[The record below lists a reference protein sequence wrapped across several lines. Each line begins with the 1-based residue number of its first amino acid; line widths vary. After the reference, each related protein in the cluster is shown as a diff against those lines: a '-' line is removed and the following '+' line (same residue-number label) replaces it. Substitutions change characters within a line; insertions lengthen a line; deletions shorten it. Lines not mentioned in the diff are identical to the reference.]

1 MPTIFYSGGT
11 NGFYPDDIFSKEQMP
26 DDVVEISFEEHASLL
41 DGQTKGKEIK
51 PDESGRPYL
60 AAPPPLT
67 EEQETRLYEMAA
79 QLHMD
84 TAAHEHGYDNIAT
97 AVSYADEPAV
107 TKFQREG
114 KAFREWRSLVWA
126 FCYDML
132 AKYKAGAIEK
142 PTVEQL
148 VAALP
153 ALVIPSA

>member
-1 MPTIFYSGGT
+1 MPTIFYSGKT
-11 NGFYPDDIFSKEQMP
+11 SGFYPDDIFSKEQMP
-26 DDVVEISFEEHASLL
+26 DDVVEISFEEYAALL
-41 DGQTKGKEIK
+41 EGQTKGKEIK
-51 PDESGRPYL
+51 HDESGRPYL
-60 AAPPPLT
+60 ADPQPPT
-67 EEQETRLYEMAA
+67 EEQETRLYEIAV
-79 QLHMD
+79 QTHMD

-114 KAFREWRSLVWA
+114 KAFREWRSMVWA

-132 AKYKAGAIEK
+132 AKYKAGNIEK